1 MKRFAIALTVAATLA
16 ATLAASGTAF
26 AGHRWQPDGRD
37 GHVAYARVTWVRP
50 VLRPAWEDRRVCYVR
65 RVGER
70 VERGPDRAAG
80 TLLGAVIGGALGHT
94 MGRGDGR
101 AAATVAGAVIG
112 GAIGNQA
119 ARSDDGYRDAGAVYQ
134 RRCHVRTVRDGRR
147 VVGYVVAYRYHGRHF
162 RTRMDHAPGRFMRV
176 WVDDG
181 WVRPAG

>member
-1 MKRFAIALTVAATLA
+1 MKRLAIALTVA

-26 AGHRWQPDGRD
+26 AGHRWHHDGRD
-37 GHVAYARVTWVRP
+37 GHVAYARVSWVRP
-50 VLRPAWEDRRVCYVR
+50 VLRPAWEDRRVCHVR

-94 MGRGDGR
+94 LGRGDGR

-119 ARSDDGYRDAGAVYQ
+119 TRSGDGYRETGAVYQ

-147 VVGYVVAYRYHGRHF
+147 VVGYEVAYRFHGRHF
-162 RTRMDHAPGRFMRV
+162 RTRMDHDPGRFMRV

-181 WVRPAG
+181 RVRPAG